1 MGLFD
6 FVGSLFSN
14 AASAKQASAQRAFQE
29 EMSDTAHQREVK
41 DLTAAG
47 LNPLLSVNS
56 GASTPSG
63 AMGSITAPNIG
74 NPIQEGLQTVG
85 AAKQLAQTD
94 ATTDSIKAQ
103 AEASRAN
110 AVLARAN
117 AAKAT
122 ADIPDR
128 QLKGGV
134 SQAIINSAKGVNDIV
149 QGHTTFNPMHPID
162 NIRGW
167 VDRITP
173 FR

>member
-1 MGLFD
+1 MGFFD

-63 AMGSITAPNIG
+63 AMGSVAAPNIG
-74 NPIQEGLQTVG
+74 NPIQEGIQTVG

-94 ATTDSIKAQ
+94 ATTDSIKAA
-103 AEASRAN
+103 AENSRAS
-110 AVLARAN
+110 AMLSRAN
-117 AAKAT
+117 AAKALADLPEKQVHGDFWDGVHKLMGLPKDAYPAPST
-122 ADIPDR
+122 AP
-128 QLKGGV
+128 
-134 SQAIINSAKGVNDIV
+134 SSAKSVPSGLPNFL
-149 QGHTTFNPMHPID
+149 GAM
-162 NIRGW
+162 
-167 VDRITP
+167 P
-173 FR
+173 F